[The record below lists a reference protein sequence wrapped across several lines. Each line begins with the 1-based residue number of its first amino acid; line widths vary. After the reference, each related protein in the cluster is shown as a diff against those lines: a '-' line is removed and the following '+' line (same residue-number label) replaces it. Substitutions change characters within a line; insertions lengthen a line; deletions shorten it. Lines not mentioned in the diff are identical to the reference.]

1 MVHLV
6 IINQSKP
13 KECKMPSVTLMSTPI
28 VNAGSWTTTHVP
40 VWRGLLVIV
49 GVGVTAHGSRGSMG
63 IPVPSAQVCCTCRKS
78 IKRKRQNHRIILTLI
93 YCRYGCIQKLLP
105 FLTFLLT
112 ESSVKCNQEGECWKE
127 KRNYKFTVVKSAKL
141 LTVHQEGLLTLL
153 EQPSK
158 IIPSLPTQGSIKNV
172 SEKETFSSRS
182 PLTLKMQHTLNF
194 VGRPQYGLIPQSR
207 VPWLNFL
214 TKLVFWVSENMNF
227 SRWFGSLIPKSRS
240 CHSVSEGVWRP
251 QLALVN
257 WPTGLTPAQCS
268 RGVCV
273 CVGCLGHSWPSG
285 THRQWPL
292 YTLVP
297 LQSWNL
303 WNPQNLIHFQQMQLM
318 YDTSL
323 KKKKKFPKVEAT
335 T

>member
-1 MVHLV
+1 M
-6 IINQSKP
+6 
-13 KECKMPSVTLMSTPI
+13 
-28 VNAGSWTTTHVP
+28 
-40 VWRGLLVIV
+40 
-49 GVGVTAHGSRGSMG
+49 
-63 IPVPSAQVCCTCRKS
+63 
-78 IKRKRQNHRIILTLI
+78 
-93 YCRYGCIQKLLP
+93 
-105 FLTFLLT
+105 
-112 ESSVKCNQEGECWKE
+112 
-127 KRNYKFTVVKSAKL
+127 
-141 LTVHQEGLLTLL
+141 

-273 CVGCLGHSWPSG
+273 CVGGCLGHSWPSG

>member
-1 MVHLV
+1 M
-6 IINQSKP
+6 
-13 KECKMPSVTLMSTPI
+13 
-28 VNAGSWTTTHVP
+28 
-40 VWRGLLVIV
+40 
-49 GVGVTAHGSRGSMG
+49 
-63 IPVPSAQVCCTCRKS
+63 
-78 IKRKRQNHRIILTLI
+78 
-93 YCRYGCIQKLLP
+93 
-105 FLTFLLT
+105 
-112 ESSVKCNQEGECWKE
+112 
-127 KRNYKFTVVKSAKL
+127 
-141 LTVHQEGLLTLL
+141 

-273 CVGCLGHSWPSG
+273 CGGGVSGALVALRDTQAVATVHTGSTPVLEPMKSSESHSFPTNAADVW
-285 THRQWPL
+285 
-292 YTLVP
+292 
-297 LQSWNL
+297 
-303 WNPQNLIHFQQMQLM
+303 HFLKE
-318 YDTSL
+318 
-323 KKKKKFPKVEAT
+323 KKKSFPK
-335 T
+335 

>member
-93 YCRYGCIQKLLP
+93 YCRYGCIQKLP

-141 LTVHQEGLLTLL
+141 LTVHQEGLLTLW
-153 EQPSK
+153 S
-158 IIPSLPTQGSIKNV
+158 SLA
-172 SEKETFSSRS
+172 R
-182 PLTLKMQHTLNF
+182 
-194 VGRPQYGLIPQSR
+194 
-207 VPWLNFL
+207 
-214 TKLVFWVSENMNF
+214 
-227 SRWFGSLIPKSRS
+227 
-240 CHSVSEGVWRP
+240 
-251 QLALVN
+251 
-257 WPTGLTPAQCS
+257 
-268 RGVCV
+268 
-273 CVGCLGHSWPSG
+273 
-285 THRQWPL
+285 
-292 YTLVP
+292 
-297 LQSWNL
+297 
-303 WNPQNLIHFQQMQLM
+303 
-318 YDTSL
+318 
-323 KKKKKFPKVEAT
+323 
-335 T
+335 